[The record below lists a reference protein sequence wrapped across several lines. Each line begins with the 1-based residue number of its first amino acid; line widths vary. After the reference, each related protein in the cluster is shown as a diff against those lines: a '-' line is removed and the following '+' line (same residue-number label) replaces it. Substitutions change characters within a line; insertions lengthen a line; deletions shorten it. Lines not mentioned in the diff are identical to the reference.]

1 MWARSLFEQSGHS
14 TGSEPATVEFCLVP
28 RRSPIA
34 AVVFA
39 AMLLSGCSHAGSP
52 EIFGASVEADGR
64 KLVLTV
70 GSCHADLSAEV
81 DESPSRVIVSV
92 IARNGTNDDCADLII
107 VHLDQ
112 PLSARRLLERYGG
125 SGTRSGRRSLRMRPP
140 HELARSRMNPKPYYA
155 LDPRSRLHLGIPRG
169 L

>member
-1 MWARSLFEQSGHS
+1 
-14 TGSEPATVEFCLVP
+14 
-28 RRSPIA
+28 
-34 AVVFA
+34 
-39 AMLLSGCSHAGSP
+39 MLLSGCSHAGSP

-81 DESPSRVIVSV
+81 DESASRVIVSV

-112 PLSARRLLERYGG
+112 PLGARRLLERYGG